1 MQHEPIVH
9 DRIETEEQIAR
20 LSFLQWEP
28 LGPWALA
35 WVLQHFTCARAFW
48 REPRAARKA
57 LANWCYQE
65 QVGRVRQKR
74 IESIEARVES
84 LDPKCWASA
93 DFTRRWLDGDRHQL
107 LWSRCDSRYPE
118 SLRQIDKSTAAHSVE
133 TGHDAGSEDIGGYR
147 ALFVEG
153 EPAHLQA
160 HGLAIVGGRA
170 CSERA
175 AQIAQGFAGVM
186 ADAGLVIVSGMAE
199 GIDAAA
205 HLGALQAQ
213 GSTVA
218 VMGTGV
224 DRCYPRRHQPLRDR
238 IAEQGAVISALLPGQ
253 GIEKYRFLQ
262 RNQLI
267 AALCVA
273 VLVVQA
279 RLQSGAL
286 STAHAAADL
295 GKQVFAIPG
304 SIDDPR
310 SKGCHQLIRDG
321 ASLTE
326 RIEDIYR
333 ELPWLHNALQAKRS
347 EPEDLPQ
354 PHKTQQQPALAAL
367 LQQLGYEAFDV
378 HQLAQSLQISY
389 ESALHQSLRWELEG
403 LLRRESNGRYLLR
416 SL

>member
-1 MQHEPIVH
+1 
-9 DRIETEEQIAR
+9 
-20 LSFLQWEP
+20 
-28 LGPWALA
+28 
-35 WVLQHFTCARAFW
+35 
-48 REPRAARKA
+48 
-57 LANWCYQE
+57 
-65 QVGRVRQKR
+65 VG
-74 IESIEARVES
+74 
-84 LDPKCWASA
+84 D
-93 DFTRRWLDGDRHQL
+93 
-107 LWSRCDSRYPE
+107 
-118 SLRQIDKSTAAHSVE
+118 
-133 TGHDAGSEDIGGYR
+133 
-147 ALFVEG
+147 
-153 EPAHLQA
+153 
-160 HGLAIVGGRA
+160 
-170 CSERA
+170 
-175 AQIAQGFAGVM
+175 
-186 ADAGLVIVSGMAE
+186 
-199 GIDAAA
+199 
-205 HLGALQAQ
+205 
-213 GSTVA
+213 
-218 VMGTGV
+218 
-224 DRCYPRRHQPLRDR
+224 
-238 IAEQGAVISALLPGQ
+238 
-253 GIEKYRFLQ
+253 
-262 RNQLI
+262 I